1 MSAVVQVKMVSE
13 NKFLPE
19 ANPSEPAL
27 RSNELGDLSFQ
38 FEDSKFSRHW
48 PYLLAHAKLHFVL
61 PVHTHQEFANL
72 SKVRLVKMFL
82 HRAGSVDFMLIFV
95 VRVNQG
101 HLLAETGKERNG
113 VLANDCHT
121 GCSCDQG
128 GRHFHPCDKILHP
141 FKSIVSTYEGGA
153 HNDHMLL
160 L

>member
-27 RSNELGDLSFQ
+27 RPNELGHLSFQ

-61 PVHTHQEFANL
+61 AVHTHQEFANL

-82 HRAGSVDFMLIFV
+82 HRAGSLDFMLIFV
-95 VRVNQG
+95 VKVNQG

-128 GRHFHPCDKILHP
+128 GRHFHPCDKIFHP
-141 FKSIVSTYEGGA
+141 FKSIASTYEGSA

>member
-27 RSNELGDLSFQ
+27 RSNELGHLSFQ

-48 PYLLAHAKLHFVL
+48 PYLLTHAKLHFVL

-82 HRAGSVDFMLIFV
+82 HRAGSLDFTLIFV
-95 VRVNQG
+95 R
-101 HLLAETGKERNG
+101 
-113 VLANDCHT
+113 
-121 GCSCDQG
+121 
-128 GRHFHPCDKILHP
+128 
-141 FKSIVSTYEGGA
+141 
-153 HNDHMLL
+153 
-160 L
+160 